1 MQRLTFFFTLSA
13 LLTLASCAVKPVA
26 NFTLPAIPKYVA
38 PVDVAF
44 TNTSLK
50 AETYAWDFGDGGTSA
65 EVSPTHRY
73 LHSGNYTVTLKAT
86 KGTKTVINKQMI
98 QVTAPERCLVEIETD
113 FGTMTAE
120 LYNATPKHRDNFVK
134 LAEEGYY
141 EGLLFHRIISGFMI
155 QGGDPNSRDAKPG
168 AALGFGGPAQLVP
181 AEFVDSLVHIKGA
194 IAAART
200 GGPSNPDKKSS
211 GSQFYIVQG
220 IPVSDETLNQIE
232 TMKRFHYTPE
242 QREAYKK
249 LGGTPQLDRDYTV
262 YGHVIK
268 GLDVLD
274 KIAAVEKDGSDRP
287 KKDVKMKVRV
297 IK

>member
-1 MQRLTFFFTLSA
+1 MQRLTIFVAISA
-13 LLTLASCAVKPVA
+13 LLSLASCAVKPVA
-26 NFTLPAIPKYVA
+26 NFTMPAQPKYVA
-38 PVDVAF
+38 PVEIAF

-50 AETYAWDFGDGGTSA
+50 AESYAWDFGDGGKSTEA
-65 EVSPTHRY
+65 SPKHRY
-73 LHSGNYTVTLKAT
+73 AHSGNYTVTLAAT
-86 KGTKTVINKQMI
+86 KGSKTVTHKQMI
-98 QVTAPERCLVEIETD
+98 QVTAPERCLVEIETE

-141 EGLLFHRIISGFMI
+141 NDLLFHRVISNFMI

-168 AALGFGGPAQLVP
+168 AALGFGGPSYLVP
-181 AEFVDSLVHIKGA
+181 AEFVDSLAHVKGA

-200 GGPSNPDKKSS
+200 GGPSNPEKKSS

-220 IPVSDETLNQIE
+220 GPVSDETLTQIE
-232 TMKRFHYTPE
+232 TMKHFHYTPE
-242 QREAYKK
+242 QRAAYKD
-249 LGGTPQLDRDYTV
+249 LGGTPHLDRDYTV
-262 YGHVIK
+262 FGHIIK
-268 GLDVLD
+268 GLDVID

-297 IK
+297 IR